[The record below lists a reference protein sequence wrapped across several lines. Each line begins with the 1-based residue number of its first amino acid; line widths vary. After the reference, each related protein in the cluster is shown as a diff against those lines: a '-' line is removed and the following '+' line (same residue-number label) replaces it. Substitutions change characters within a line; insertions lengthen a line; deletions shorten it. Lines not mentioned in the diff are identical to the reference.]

1 MRNDVSVFGSAI
13 ICSSN
18 WITGLTSRSLSTAFF
33 LWAPWRRQRV
43 NIWENSVCVHLSKSQ
58 WSQDD
63 EPFACFCTDKEIIM
77 EVVTQVRA
85 VLCACVGSHD
95 DQNSVRLHEKKC
107 LSSSEKEKKQET
119 SKTTWI
125 VSCGFV
131 RARDVVE
138 NPTFTHFFAALF
150 PLSKIEHQSQIIE
163 IYWFANWTDNS
174 IGVKPLSMSNTL
186 TRKIDNKAPDDKR

>member
-18 WITGLTSRSLSTAFF
+18 WITGLTSRSLSTAFI

-43 NIWENSVCVHLSKSQ
+43 NIWENSVYVHLSKSQ

-85 VLCACVGSHD
+85 VVCACVGSHD
-95 DQNSVRLHEKKC
+95 DQNSVRLHEKNVYLPPKKKKTRNIKDNVNRVLWFC
-107 LSSSEKEKKQET
+107 KSERRGGK
-119 SKTTWI
+119 SNI
-125 VSCGFV
+125 
-131 RARDVVE
+131 
-138 NPTFTHFFAALF
+138 HIFFAALF